1 MKLAEHRQL
10 DALCA
15 EYLLGT
21 LRGGAR
27 RRFER
32 ALQKEPLVALRLRH
46 WQATA
51 TPRYS
56 ARIEVPPPAH
66 LWRGLQRD
74 LGLHR
79 YRQPWYRR
87 SAFWQ
92 AWAGVATAATA
103 ALLVLLVLP
112 GRNPV
117 PVAPPSSE
125 IARLSGSAGT
135 ALVVAQRSADGRTL
149 VLKAN
154 RPVLAGPNQ
163 SYELWLI
170 PPGRA
175 PVSLAVLGNLDA
187 TIVLAQTSA
196 EALRAGATLAIST
209 EPAGG
214 SPTGQPTGAVILA
227 GQVNA

>member
-1 MKLAEHRQL
+1 MRLAGSRQL
-10 DALCA
+10 DGLCA

-21 LRGGAR
+21 LRGAAR

-32 ALQKEPLVALRLRH
+32 ALRDEPLVALRMHH
-46 WQATA
+46 WQDTV

-56 ARIEVPPPAH
+56 KMMEVQPPAR
-66 LWRGLQRD
+66 LWRTLERD
-74 LGLHR
+74 LALSR
-79 YRQPWYRR
+79 YRPPWYQRR
-87 SAFWQ
+87 GFWK
-92 AWAGVATAATA
+92 AWAAVATAFV
-103 ALLVLLVLP
+103 LVLLMQS
-112 GRNPV
+112 GRGPLAPV
-117 PVAPPSSE
+117 PPVTE
-125 IARLSGSAGT
+125 IARLSGSAG
-135 ALVVAQRSADGRTL
+135 AAQVIAQRSNDGRTL
-149 VLKAN
+149 VLKAS

-170 PPGRA
+170 AAPGRA

-187 TIVLAQTSA
+187 TVVLAQASA

-227 GQVNA
+227 GQVHA

>member
-1 MKLAEHRQL
+1 MKLAGSRQL

-32 ALQKEPLVALRLRH
+32 ALRDEPLVALRLRH
-46 WQATA
+46 WQTTA

-56 ARIEVPPPAH
+56 KMMEVQPPAR
-66 LWRGLQRD
+66 LWRDLQRD
-74 LGLHR
+74 LGLAR
-79 YRQPWYRR
+79 YRPPWYQR
-87 SAFWQ
+87 SGLWK
-92 AWAGVATAATA
+92 AWAAAATA
-103 ALLVLLVLP
+103 ALLVLLVVP
-112 GRNPV
+112 GRG
-117 PVAPPSSE
+117 PVAPAQPVTE

-135 ALVVAQRSADGRTL
+135 AQVVAQRSADGRTL
-149 VLKAN
+149 VLKPN

-170 PPGRA
+170 AAPGRA

-187 TIVLAQTSA
+187 TITLAQASA
-196 EALRAGATLAIST
+196 EALRSGATLAIST

-227 GQVNA
+227 GPVHA

>member
-1 MKLAEHRQL
+1 MRIADHRLL

-15 EYLLGT
+15 EYLIGT

-27 RRFER
+27 RRFE
-32 ALQKEPLVALRLRH
+32 AAVQNEPLVALRLRH
-46 WQATA
+46 WEATA

-56 ARIEVPPPAH
+56 KMIEVQPPARVWQQ
-66 LWRGLQRD
+66 LERELDLPSYRLRWYQRTV
-74 LGLHR
+74 
-79 YRQPWYRR
+79 
-87 SAFWQ
+87 FWK
-92 AWAGVATAATA
+92 AWASVATA
-103 ALLVLLVLP
+103 ALLVLLVVA
-112 GRNPV
+112 GRSP
-117 PVAPPSSE
+117 PSAPPPAVQ
-125 IARLSGSAGT
+125 IAQLTGAGGAT
-135 ALVVAQRSADGRTL
+135 QVIAQRSRDGRSL

-170 PPGRA
+170 PGPGRA

-187 TIVLAQTSA
+187 TITLAQDTA
-196 EALRAGATLAIST
+196 DQLRTGATLAVSA

-227 GQVNA
+227 GPVTA